1 MSEANSPSELPSFE
15 TALTELQ
22 RIVVDLEDGRVGL
35 EESLVRFERGIGL
48 LKTCYQVLERAEQRI
63 EQLVGMKSDGTPLTT
78 PFDATATAV
87 AEDPT
92 ASRRR
97 SRKTKA
103 EPIPELPVLDNNS
116 ESDSGFL
123 F

>member
-1 MSEANSPSELPSFE
+1 MPEVSPASELPSFE
-15 TALTELQ
+15 TALAELQ

-35 EESLVRFERGIGL
+35 EESLARFERGIAL

-63 EQLVGMKSDGTPLTT
+63 EQLVGMKSDGTPLTK
-78 PFDATATAV
+78 PFDATATVDA
-87 AEDPT
+87 DDSNT
-92 ASRRR
+92 NRRR
-97 SRKTKA
+97 VRKTKT
-103 EPIPELPVLDNNS
+103 EVVVETPVPVDDS